1 MDTSFLTTT
10 ALFRGISAG
19 EITSMLD
26 CLQAV
31 QKHYDK
37 GDTVYHAGTT
47 VTSLGVVLSGSVFIE
62 NDDFWGNKNVLDKVL
77 PGEVFAETYA
87 SIPGEP
93 LMFNVTAAETTEI
106 LFLNVQRLLAVCP
119 HSCTYHHR
127 LVENLLSISAQK
139 NIHLSRRSLHTAPKT
154 IRGRLLF
161 LIRQSGRAAAILSFH
176 LTDSSLPT
184 ISTSTAVRSPMSLAR
199 CSVMVCSVWR
209 KTTSICPPMK
219 WNFICN
225 ILLPVSYCSRKQ
237 ISPVAASMLSTMA
250 RDSN

>member
-31 QKHYDK
+31 QRHYAK

-47 VTSLGVVLSGSVFIE
+47 VTSLGVVLCGSVFIE
-62 NDDFWGNKNVLDKVL
+62 NNDFRGNKNVLDKVL

-119 HSCTYHHR
+119 HSCAYHHK

-154 IRGRLLF
+154 IRGRLLSY
-161 LIRQSGRAAAILSFH
+161 LSYQAIRQGSRDFIIPFNRQQLADYLNVDRSALSNELGKMQRDGLLLVEKNHFH
-176 LTDSSLPT
+176 LSADEMEFYL
-184 ISTSTAVRSPMSLAR
+184 
-199 CSVMVCSVWR
+199 
-209 KTTSICPPMK
+209 
-219 WNFICN
+219 
-225 ILLPVSYCSRKQ
+225 
-237 ISPVAASMLSTMA
+237 
-250 RDSN
+250 

>member
-154 IRGRLLF
+154 IRGRLLSY
-161 LIRQSGRAAAILSFH
+161 LSYQAIRQGSRDFVIPFNRQQLADYLNVDRSALSNELGKMQRDGLLRVERNHFH
-176 LTDSSLPT
+176 LSADEMEFYL
-184 ISTSTAVRSPMSLAR
+184 
-199 CSVMVCSVWR
+199 
-209 KTTSICPPMK
+209 
-219 WNFICN
+219 
-225 ILLPVSYCSRKQ
+225 
-237 ISPVAASMLSTMA
+237 
-250 RDSN
+250 